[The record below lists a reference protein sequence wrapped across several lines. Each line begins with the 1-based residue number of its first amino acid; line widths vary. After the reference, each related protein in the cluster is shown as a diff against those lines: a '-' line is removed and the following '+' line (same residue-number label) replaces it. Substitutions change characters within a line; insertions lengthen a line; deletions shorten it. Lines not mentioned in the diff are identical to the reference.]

1 MIMFPVTIVV
11 MMATVCA
18 TLGLERRLHLY
29 KIRSEAVE
37 HLLDDMVR
45 ANAKNLVSNF
55 SRQMPVSQMPR
66 QAQKLI
72 GIFVPDFDNKLRGGP
87 NH

>member
-37 HLLDDMVR
+37 HLLDNMVR

-66 QAQKLI
+66 KAHKLM
-72 GIFVPDFDNKLRGGP
+72 GIFMPDFDNKLRSGP